1 MTYYQVCFYHISKK
15 LFLQQFNCNSTIKI
29 STVLFEIFCI
39 YNLCRKKFSQF
50 DCRYVGINTFEYFR
64 NTLFCIFNSR
74 LFSVA
79 DSNVRFPRMPV
90 GIIAIEYSVQF
101 IQFLILCGLDVQHF
115 IVEMIEFFQ
124 LDRKSSI
131 IRANIFYF
139 FYQKTSIFQRKTAKR
154 NMVRNAIAYLI
165 ADIGKILQKIIDL
178 FLSRFVKYGVDCQKF
193 IFFA

>member
-1 MTYYQVCFYHISKK
+1 
-15 LFLQQFNCNSTIKI
+15 
-29 STVLFEIFCI
+29 
-39 YNLCRKKFSQF
+39 
-50 DCRYVGINTFEYFR
+50 
-64 NTLFCIFNSR
+64 
-74 LFSVA
+74 
-79 DSNVRFPRMPV
+79 MPV